1 MKISYSKLTSFMDC
15 PYKHHLRYNEGLRR
29 KTVGRP
35 LSFGK
40 DFHELLEHRGDDKKI
55 QEILARVKDEY
66 YGADSIAQESLGE
79 NYPTDLATIFEDY
92 TNHWTSDTK
101 PDITEL
107 EFLLPIGNYKGEEVT
122 FHGFIDGYYK
132 DTKTIEEHKTFSRK
146 PDSFKLFMN
155 TQTSLYAK
163 AIQQLFGEYPKT
175 ILWDYIKSTPAQ
187 YPVWLEKSKRFS
199 ISKSENITVA
209 SYTRAC
215 KEHEVEPDGA
225 AIYEGNTDNF
235 FMRREVEIYPENVE
249 RVFSDF
255 KDSIKVML
263 NSQKTGYKSKN
274 IGQNCSWCDYRDIC
288 MAEFSGANIL
298 DIINRDFTKET

>member
-1 MKISYSKLTSFMDC
+1 MDC
-15 PYKHHLRYNEGLRR
+15 PYKYHLHYNEGLRR

-55 QEILARVKDEY
+55 SEILARVKDEY
-66 YGADSIAQESLGE
+66 YGTDSITQQALGE

-92 TNHWTSDTK
+92 TNHWKNDTK
-101 PDITEL
+101 PDTTEL
-107 EFLLPIGNYKGEEVT
+107 EFLLPLGKYKGELIN
-122 FHGFIDGYYK
+122 FHGFIDGYY
-132 DTKTIEEHKTFSRK
+132 TKERMIEEHKTFSRK
-146 PDSFKLFMN
+146 PDSYKLFMN
-155 TQTSLYAK
+155 VQTNLYAK
-163 AIQQLFGEYPKT
+163 AIHLLDGVYPKV
-175 ILWDYIKSTPAQ
+175 IKWDYIKSTPAQ

-199 ISKSENITVA
+199 ISKSENITEA
-209 SYTRAC
+209 SYARAC
-215 KEHEVEPDGA
+215 KEHGVEPVDS
-225 AIYEGNTDNF
+225 AIYAGNTDNF

-263 NSQKTGYKSKN
+263 NAQKSGYKSKN

-288 MAEFSGANIL
+288 MAEFSGADTIE
-298 DIINRDFTKET
+298 IINKDFKREE